1 MKKYWYLLPLSAAFA
16 LVGLAFCGVFQKEVT
31 VTAITLEP
39 TRVEQT
45 VSCMGVVETAD
56 VTAVTLPVDCIIS
69 EMYVKV
75 GDRVQQGD
83 VIALVDKEATRQQMF
98 DKESLMVLAALSEE
112 ITAPREGTV
121 VEVGA
126 VPGLVEQNSPC
137 VVLSADEDTQIRIA
151 VKETDLRTLKKGMTV
166 HITGD
171 GFDKTTYE
179 GRLSKISS
187 QARGDEKGAVVE
199 GVVTLS
205 EGVFDPSLRLGLTA
219 KATIVTAVTEN
230 GYVVPYEAVGT
241 DQNGTYVY
249 VLEGNRVRRQSIIE
263 AARVPQGILLQDASL
278 AQMQIVVDV
287 DSIEDD
293 RARVTVREER

>member
-112 ITAPREGTV
+112 ITAPREGTI

-126 VPGLVEQNSPC
+126 VSGLVEQNSPC
-137 VVLSADEDTQIRIA
+137 VVLSADEDTQILFEI
-151 VKETDLRTLKKGMTV
+151 LFYTLCKSFHNV
-166 HITGD
+166 
-171 GFDKTTYE
+171 
-179 GRLSKISS
+179 
-187 QARGDEKGAVVE
+187 
-199 GVVTLS
+199 
-205 EGVFDPSLRLGLTA
+205 
-219 KATIVTAVTEN
+219 
-230 GYVVPYEAVGT
+230 
-241 DQNGTYVY
+241 
-249 VLEGNRVRRQSIIE
+249 
-263 AARVPQGILLQDASL
+263 
-278 AQMQIVVDV
+278 
-287 DSIEDD
+287 
-293 RARVTVREER
+293 